1 MDQIIQTC
9 KLFSFL
15 LVFLLSFS
23 DCNSS
28 DKSFNEYGNYLSWDF
43 AKNTNDL
50 YNLKKFFKN
59 INLDKIED
67 LILEEIF
74 FESVILDEWEKA
86 DKISDLLLKRDNDNF
101 SANLYKFFDGYV
113 KNKNPSN
120 YLENVDTKYLDS
132 NFIKAIYIWKNFNNN
147 LKVEYKPDNCVPIIC
162 LHYAITKVL
171 KGEKEIAQNYFESI
185 ERGSFSSYRIKE
197 LLLSNALSF
206 NKSNAQNLLDE
217 LEKNDLN
224 IKKYDLIFL
233 NQNNDLLN
241 PILNQQHG
249 MAEVLYNISS
259 WFFSKDLYK
268 YSAFFG
274 KLSLKLR
281 PEFNAMKLLLF
292 GALEKLD
299 YQYLGV
305 KLVEEVNPKNF
316 YYYKFLKIK
325 LSLFEDQNKD
335 DEFLTNLQE
344 FIEEHP
350 ERIEMKVL
358 FADKYRRLE
367 KYKKAIKLYSDIIEN
382 DSPPSKWNI
391 LYSRGISYE
400 RLDDWSNAEKDL
412 EEALSLQ
419 PQDAY
424 IINYLAYSWLDRKK
438 NINKALEL
446 LEKAVQIE
454 PTDAYIID
462 SLGWAYFLANQIEKS
477 VYFLEKA
484 VSILPD
490 DATLNDHLGDAY
502 WKSNRRDEA
511 VSQWKRVLILDPN
524 FGEKRLILRKI
535 KEGL

>member
-1 MDQIIQTC
+1 M
-9 KLFSFL
+9 L
-15 LVFLLSFS
+15 LVFLLNSS

-28 DKSFNEYGNYLSWDF
+28 DKSFSEYGNYLSWDF

-50 YNLKKFFKN
+50 NNLKKFFKN

-101 SANLYKFFDGYV
+101 SANLYKFFEGYV
-113 KNKNPSN
+113 KNKSLSN
-120 YLENVDTKYLDS
+120 YLENIDTKYLDS

-147 LKVEYKPDNCVPIIC
+147 KKVEYRPNDCLPIIC
-162 LHYAITKVL
+162 LHYAITKAL
-171 KGEKEIAQNYFESI
+171 EGEKEIAQNYFESI

-206 NKSNAQNLLDE
+206 NKPNAQKLLDE

-224 IKKYDLIFL
+224 IKKYDLNFL
-233 NQNNDLLN
+233 NQNNYLLN

-281 PEFNAMKLLLF
+281 PEFNAMKLLFF

-299 YQYLGV
+299 YQYLGI
-305 KLVEEVNPKNF
+305 KLVEEIDPKNF

-335 DEFLTNLQE
+335 DEFLTNLQK
-344 FIEEHP
+344 FIKEHP

-400 RLDDWSNAEKDL
+400 RLDDWSKAEKDL
-412 EEALSLQ
+412 EEAMSLQ

-524 FGEKRLILRKI
+524 FGEKRLIQRKI
-535 KEGL
+535 KKGL